1 MQRNTRI
8 YLTVMIIIALIS
20 SFMTVYAHGSGE
32 AKRGGISGISAKSCA
47 LYIPE
52 INEFV
57 FERSADTRMQ
67 MASTTKIMTALVA
80 VENSDLGDV
89 VEIDERSVNIEGSS
103 AYLKV
108 GDVLTMEELIYALL
122 LQSANDAAVAIAN
135 YISGSV
141 EAFAEL
147 MNERAVELSLTDTH
161 FTNPHGLD
169 DDEHYTTARELSLI
183 AKEALSREELR
194 RAFQTYKR
202 TFVTGERVRTYVN
215 HNKLLSLYD
224 DAIGI
229 KTGFTKKSGRCLV
242 GAAERDGLTLIAV
255 TLNAPSDWHDHMAMF
270 DYGYDN
276 YEKLTLAHCG
286 EYSFDRSVFNS
297 IGNKVGISNK
307 DELSIVR
314 KRNGGEISATVKLSD
329 FLCAPLSTDDVVGKV
344 IFTEGGKYIGEVNLY
359 PEEDIKE
366 EKRQGFFEGI
376 SSLFKR

>member
-1 MQRNTRI
+1 MHKNTRL
-8 YLTVMIIIALIS
+8 YLTVMIIIALIA
-20 SFMTVYAHGSGE
+20 SFMTVYAHGARE
-32 AKRGGISGISAKSCA
+32 TKRTPLSGISAKSCA

-52 INEFV
+52 TDEFI
-57 FERSADTRMQ
+57 FEKSADTRMP

-80 VENSDLGDV
+80 AENADLGDI

-103 AYLKV
+103 AYLRV
-108 GDVLTMEELIYALL
+108 GDILTMEELIYALL

-135 YISGSV
+135 HIAGGV
-141 EAFAEL
+141 EEFASL
-147 MNERAVELSLTDTH
+147 MNKRAADMSLTDTH

-183 AKEALSREELR
+183 AKEALSIEELKC
-194 RAFQTYKR
+194 AFQTYKR

-255 TLNAPSDWHDHMAMF
+255 TLNAPSDWHDHMSMF

-276 YEKLTLAHCG
+276 YEKVILAYEG
-286 EYSFDRSVFNS
+286 KYEYERFVFNS
-297 IGNKVGISNK
+297 LGNKIKISNK
-307 DELSIVR
+307 DELSFIR
-314 KRNGGEISATVKLSD
+314 KKTSGKIKATLKLPDFVFAPVKSGDIL
-329 FLCAPLSTDDVVGKV
+329 GKV
-344 IFTEGGKYIGEVNLY
+344 IFTEDGKYIGEINLY
-359 PEEDIKE
+359 AEKELLLE
-366 EKRQGFFEGI
+366 EKRGFFTSI
-376 SSLFKR
+376 ASYFKQ